1 MRTRPEVPSSGMVF
15 RRKSGKTKAFCATAR
30 CGIPACLR
38 IHTAQPLQPGLS
50 PLHDL
55 FSPALRTSPSGSC
68 RCAEMRP
75 YRPSPMKDAGAAH
88 RPLPRKK
95 EISLICGRPER
106 RICPDCSLCRA
117 AARHAPEA
125 GKTGPS
131 PCLASAAPCPL
142 RVCCPQ
148 PSGMRFALSG
158 RNTMHSRHGHDDT
171 AGPHALPPCTYHST
185 GGPERDG
192 CPGRCDTVAWT

>member
-1 MRTRPEVPSSGMVF
+1 MPPALSRKGCFIEEGDLLPEREGPPSLKLPLPPSALYQDKFFCKRRHGPELLQACSDPSARDMPRRCEALVLYTAGAPSSGMVLPG
-15 RRKSGKTKAFCATAR
+15 RSGKTEAFCATAR

-38 IHTAQPLQPGLS
+38 IHTAQPLQPGLF

-95 EISLICGRPER
+95 EISLICGRP
-106 RICPDCSLCRA
+106 
-117 AARHAPEA
+117 
-125 GKTGPS
+125 
-131 PCLASAAPCPL
+131 
-142 RVCCPQ
+142 
-148 PSGMRFALSG
+148 
-158 RNTMHSRHGHDDT
+158 
-171 AGPHALPPCTYHST
+171 
-185 GGPERDG
+185 
-192 CPGRCDTVAWT
+192 

>member
-1 MRTRPEVPSSGMVF
+1 MPPALSRKGCFLEGGGTFCQLAEGPPSLKLPPPPSALYQDKFFCKRRHGPESLQACSDPSARDMPRRCGALVMRTRPEVPSSGMVF

-95 EISLICGRPER
+95 EISLICGRP
-106 RICPDCSLCRA
+106 
-117 AARHAPEA
+117 
-125 GKTGPS
+125 
-131 PCLASAAPCPL
+131 
-142 RVCCPQ
+142 
-148 PSGMRFALSG
+148 
-158 RNTMHSRHGHDDT
+158 
-171 AGPHALPPCTYHST
+171 
-185 GGPERDG
+185 
-192 CPGRCDTVAWT
+192 